1 MSIKLK
7 VGASFESVEFIT
19 LGELAELSGK
29 SKHSLLKLI
38 ERGIMPDANF
48 RTPDKQVKHSPNPDR
63 VIRGNRLYS
72 LEVIVPTLSSYL
84 RDNIT
89 QGKKITYEQ
98 QVELMDIFQK
108 EREHFKLD

>member
-1 MSIKLK
+1 MSVKLK
-7 VGASFESVEFIT
+7 IGASSELVEFIT

-29 SKHSLLKLI
+29 SKYSLLKLI

-48 RTPDKQVKHSPNPDR
+48 RTPDKQVKHSADPNR

-72 LEVIVPTLSSYL
+72 SEVIVPSLSAYL
-84 RDNIT
+84 RDNIM

-98 QVELMDIFQK
+98 QVELMNIFQL